1 MSVAAHT
8 LLGMD
13 KFITFTEDDWNHW
26 WTEIFYGIENDDV
39 VHICDPVE
47 TRQCVDCAKV
57 DNCWNENGIYSLCTD
72 CLAIESTLEM
82 NQVNELDEDSPYAHM
97 TEEEKKEKFLEMY
110 RENPDMFD
118 D

>member
-26 WTEIFYGIENDDV
+26 WAEIFYGIENDDV

-57 DNCWNENGIYSLCTD
+57 DNCWNDNGIYLICTD
-72 CLAIESTLEM
+72 CLAIESQLEM
-82 NQVNELDEDSPYAHM
+82 NQVPDGERGPYAHLS
-97 TEEEKKEKFLEMY
+97 EEEKKEKFLEML
-110 RENPDMFD
+110 REKPEMFD